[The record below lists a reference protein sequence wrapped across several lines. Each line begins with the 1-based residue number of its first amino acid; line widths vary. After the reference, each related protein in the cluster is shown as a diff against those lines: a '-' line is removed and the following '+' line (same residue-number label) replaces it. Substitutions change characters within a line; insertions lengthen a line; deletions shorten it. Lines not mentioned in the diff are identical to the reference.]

1 MIATITIKTCN
12 LRVVLSGRIIFFLF
26 LLILFVRDSLNF
38 NMELQ
43 RANTGRGSNASTSF
57 RIKVNYWSSWVGH
70 GNVHSIFDRENRRHL
85 QLNGSIQIESDMQF
99 SNDGDGRH
107 NWSNQWIFAK
117 RVPRYHF
124 FLIEIKSN
132 CKWGRP
138 IQAVI
143 IQFWVMAGFWNY
155 PAGQSFCIF
164 RLLPVT
170 DTFFFFEISNISTGS
185 VRNCS
190 IINVPCVCVRAQA
203 ICTWMPLSRSIM
215 NNRSS
220 NWEIHCFFFFYDC

>member
-1 MIATITIKTCN
+1 MVPFKLNQICNSQMTVMAATTDRI
-12 LRVVLSGRIIFFLF
+12 SGSLQSGYHDII
-26 LLILFVRDSLNF
+26 
-38 NMELQ
+38 
-43 RANTGRGSNASTSF
+43 
-57 RIKVNYWSSWVGH
+57 
-70 GNVHSIFDRENRRHL
+70 
-85 QLNGSIQIESDMQF
+85 
-99 SNDGDGRH
+99 
-107 NWSNQWIFAK
+107 
-117 RVPRYHF
+117 F

-170 DTFFFFEISNISTGS
+170 DTFFFFFFEISNISTGS